1 MPAAEKTP
9 AEAPAE
15 APATDPRDEE
25 ILRLQR
31 ELSGCKAELKTVRDQ
46 LALTEKSLE
55 EEMAAR
61 ESQRDEHEAALESLR
76 ELKEQIRLRPLAP
89 NAKEGAPIFFA
100 LCEISNSGRPIM
112 PGEVLPFD
120 PYAPPKGYDG
130 FVEGTHF
137 RRG

>member
-1 MPAAEKTP
+1 MPAADK
-9 AEAPAE
+9 APAE
-15 APATDPRDEE
+15 APAKAPEVDTRDEE

-31 ELSGCKAELKTVRDQ
+31 ELSGCKAELKTVLDR
-46 LALTEKSLE
+46 LALTEKNLE
-55 EEMAAR
+55 EEMSLR
-61 ESQRDEHEAALESLR
+61 ESQRDEHEAALEALR
-76 ELKEQIRLRPLAP
+76 ELREQIRLRPLAP

-112 PGEVLPFD
+112 PGDVLPFD
-120 PYAPPKGYDG
+120 PYNPPKGYDG